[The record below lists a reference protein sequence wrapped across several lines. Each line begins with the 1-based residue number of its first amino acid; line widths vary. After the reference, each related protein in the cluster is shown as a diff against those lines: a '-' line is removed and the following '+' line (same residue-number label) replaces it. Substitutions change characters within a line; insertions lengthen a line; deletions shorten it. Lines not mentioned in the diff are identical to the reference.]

1 MKPQNVCIAIAM
13 PLLLG
18 ACAGTPP
25 LRSQTASL
33 QEGLAVASAAAR
45 LSDGTDADSAAFDR
59 AVPLSLDRAVQR
71 AFAHNP
77 EVHAALARLDAAQA
91 ERVQAALLD
100 NPMFSAMALRPE
112 GGGRFQLEYGL
123 MQSLYELLT
132 RSRRIAVADAEAQRR
147 EAEVLLDLLTLAQ
160 DNRAALVDA
169 WFAEQIV
176 QLERQRLAVAD
187 ESQRLALREVQ
198 QGIAPA
204 SAALAQQMAFVER
217 AQALRAA
224 EAAQLASRARLAGR
238 LGQSSAEGLLLP
250 AELPVPILAAL
261 DAAEWRDWAARQRPE
276 QRMAAA
282 QLEQARAQAALET
295 GVWRATQPIMEL
307 GGMRDPKGMA
317 MLGAKLQISL
327 PLFDR
332 GQARRALAAARIV
345 EAEQESE
352 ALRRRIALDVETA
365 LATLVLL
372 RDGAAQAEQRLRQ
385 QQQLEA
391 LAQRLHDQGLGGRS
405 ALQAATHERLMA
417 VAERLQA
424 ERMYWSALLELER
437 VTGRRVFEQNLP
449 R

>member
-1 MKPQNVCIAIAM
+1 
-13 PLLLG
+13 
-18 ACAGTPP
+18 
-25 LRSQTASL
+25 
-33 QEGLAVASAAAR
+33 
-45 LSDGTDADSAAFDR
+45 
-59 AVPLSLDRAVQR
+59 
-71 AFAHNP
+71 
-77 EVHAALARLDAAQA
+77 
-91 ERVQAALLD
+91 
-100 NPMFSAMALRPE
+100 
-112 GGGRFQLEYGL
+112 
-123 MQSLYELLT
+123 
-132 RSRRIAVADAEAQRR
+132 
-147 EAEVLLDLLTLAQ
+147 
-160 DNRAALVDA
+160 
-169 WFAEQIV
+169 
-176 QLERQRLAVAD
+176 
-187 ESQRLALREVQ
+187 
-198 QGIAPA
+198 
-204 SAALAQQMAFVER
+204 
-217 AQALRAA
+217 
-224 EAAQLASRARLAGR
+224 
-238 LGQSSAEGLLLP
+238 
-250 AELPVPILAAL
+250 
-261 DAAEWRDWAARQRPE
+261 
-276 QRMAAA
+276 
-282 QLEQARAQAALET
+282 
-295 GVWRATQPIMEL
+295 
-307 GGMRDPKGMA
+307 MRDPKGMA